1 MFRYKTQF
9 DIEIEELPDE
19 DTSLDSMQEAD
30 EQREAELTTDMPEP
44 ISDGEDS
51 EDNDPVGLIEYEFM
65 MESQLPRP
73 SIVLSTRKRQRSELV
88 DSQDKSSPHLP
99 HYGDKGS
106 TQKRPGLREARKRG
120 KPNDDQFVSY
130 QCECMNIMNA

>member
-30 EQREAELTTDMPEP
+30 EQREAKLTTDMPEP
-44 ISDGEDS
+44 ISDSEDS

-88 DSQDKSSPHLP
+88 DSEDKSSPYLP

-106 TQKRPGLREARKRG
+106 T
-120 KPNDDQFVSY
+120 
-130 QCECMNIMNA
+130 